1 MTKLI
6 TATHAAEIL
15 NVSVQR
21 IYELVRLRLLPP
33 GVAVHVGRQVRVD
46 ESWGAKCGSMNP
58 DSGSGSPRAAARY
71 PVAGDG
77 RRPDG
82 RPSRSRQPRRSSRN
96 WRGRSASRAPV
107 TGLLG
112 CP

>member
-46 ESWGAKCGSMNP
+46 ESRLREWIAAGGSALP
-58 DSGSGSPRAAARY
+58 GGW
-71 PVAGDG
+71 
-77 RRPDG
+77 RR
-82 RPSRSRQPRRSSRN
+82 QE
-96 WRGRSASRAPV
+96 A
-107 TGLLG
+107 
-112 CP
+112 